1 MAFFYGVNIF
11 FMVIWVQ
18 CLMAFFFGP
27 GPMSN
32 GSMSRF
38 AHVHSWVGLDYSQYR
53 PKKVARVG
61 RLCGVNLNHN
71 LSKNQI
77 VLFGKN
83 KLKGFKKKNLT
94 KGLDLFNFTPLN
106 PVLTTLLFANW
117 IQFTGKISV
126 IVWYRWCNWICG
138 WNCLNHA

>member
-1 MAFFYGVNIF
+1 MGSMSFVFGQ
-11 FMVIWVQ
+11 IWVQ
-18 CLMAFFFGP
+18 CLMDFFFGP

-32 GSMSRF
+32 GSMSHF

-61 RLCGVNLNHN
+61 RLCGVILNHN

-83 KLKGFKKKNLT
+83 KLKGFKKK
-94 KGLDLFNFTPLN
+94 KLDKRIRF
-106 PVLTTLLFANW
+106 V
-117 IQFTGKISV
+117 
-126 IVWYRWCNWICG
+126 
-138 WNCLNHA
+138 

>member
-1 MAFFYGVNIF
+1 
-11 FMVIWVQ
+11 
-18 CLMAFFFGP
+18 
-27 GPMSN
+27 MSN

-53 PKKVARVG
+53 PKKVAQSTPPRVG
-61 RLCGVNLNHN
+61 RLCGVILNHN